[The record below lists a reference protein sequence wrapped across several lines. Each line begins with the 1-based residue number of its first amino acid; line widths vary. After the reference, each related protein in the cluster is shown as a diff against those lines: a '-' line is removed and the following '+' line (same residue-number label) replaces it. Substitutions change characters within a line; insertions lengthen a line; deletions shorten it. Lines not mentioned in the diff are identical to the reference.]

1 MGRIVVTGIGVVSAL
16 GNSLHENHRGLIAGK
31 NALTRLELFPT
42 KYAETRY
49 FGEVKLTDENL
60 RKELGLTDKGI
71 SRTSLLALKAMSEA
85 ITHSQL
91 QNSRLESKNTAII
104 GANTVGGMCHTS
116 EFLHDST
123 SLDNPS
129 IYISSYDNGSVTRFL
144 QNQFGIKGISNTINT
159 ACSSG
164 ANAIAYGAE
173 LINAGLAD
181 RAIVGGVDTLA
192 KFTINGFN
200 SLHILSPE
208 ICRPFDNS
216 RQGLNLGEAA
226 AFLVLEKE
234 EDAIGKEIYGVL
246 TGWSNTNDAYHAS
259 SISDNGDGPYLAMKR
274 ALEMAELQPSGI
286 SYVNAHG
293 TATENNDITESRAM
307 MRLFENVPPFS
318 STKSYIGHTLGAAG
332 AVEAVYSLI
341 SLKHQ
346 ELYPNL
352 QFEEAI
358 PETGLLPVKQ
368 YQRAEVRH
376 VLSNSFG
383 FGGNCSSLIF
393 SVV

>member
-1 MGRIVVTGIGVVSAL
+1 MGRIVVTGIGIVSAL
-16 GNSLHENHRGLIAGK
+16 GNNVQENHQGLIAGK
-31 NALTRLELFPT
+31 NALSRLELFPT

-49 FGEVKLTDENL
+49 FGEVKRTDEFL
-60 RKELGLTDKGI
+60 RNELGLTDKGI
-71 SRTSLLALKAMSEA
+71 SRTSLLALKAMREA
-85 ITHSQL
+85 VVDSIL
-91 QNSRLESKNTAII
+91 KNKELATSDTAVI

-123 SLDNPS
+123 SPDNPS
-129 IYISSYDNGSVTRFL
+129 KYISSYDNGSVTRFL

-173 LINAGLAD
+173 LINAGLAK

-234 EDAIGKEIYGVL
+234 EDVKGKKIYGAL

-259 SISDNGDGPYLAMKR
+259 SISDNGDGPYLAMQK
-274 ALEMAELQPSGI
+274 ALEIAGLEPVDI
-286 SYVNAHG
+286 SYINAHG
-293 TATENNDITESRAM
+293 TATENNDLTESVAM
-307 MRLFENVPPFS
+307 KRLFGEVPPFS

-332 AVEAVYSLI
+332 AIEAVYSLL

-346 ELYPNL
+346 EIYPNL

-358 PETGLLPVKQ
+358 PETGLIPVRQ
-368 YQRAEVRH
+368 YHKAEVKH

-393 SVV
+393 SAI

>member
-1 MGRIVVTGIGVVSAL
+1 M
-16 GNSLHENHRGLIAGK
+16 GNSVHENHRGLIASK

-71 SRTSLLALKAMSEA
+71 SRTSLLALKAMHEA

-91 QNSRLESKNTAII
+91 QSSQLESRNIAII

-123 SLDNPS
+123 SPDNPS
-129 IYISSYDNGSVTRFL
+129 VYISSYDNGSITRFL

-173 LINAGLAD
+173 VINAGLAE

-234 EDAIGKEIYGVL
+234 EDVIGKEIYGVL

-274 ALEMAELQPSGI
+274 ALEMAELQPSQI

-332 AVEAVYSLI
+332 AVEAVYSLL

-352 QFEEAI
+352 QFKEAI
-358 PETGLLPVKQ
+358 PETGLIPLKQ
-368 YQRAEVRH
+368 YQKAEVRH

-393 SVV
+393 SAV